1 MNGPIGQ
8 RIHDAGQPR
17 IFDGQLLPAL
27 DAFDDSIW
35 AQPAA
40 RAPEACPVL
49 K

>member
-1 MNGPIGQ
+1 MNEPIAQ
-8 RIHDAGQPR
+8 WIHDAGQPR
-17 IFDGQLLPAL
+17 IFDDQRLPTL

-35 AQPAA
+35 SQPAA